1 MKYEILDFIEE
12 DYKIISKFINSE
24 YRKDLKNVLAFK
36 KTNTFLFIEEKKKLI
51 IKEKANVL
59 NLIEA
64 LKNFSLNEVTN
75 FLDFLKNLKIKKSFL
90 FDCFINN
97 NASFFYL
104 LDKTIMIRDIK
115 SNTSRF
121 ARDFDVKLILEECYY
136 NSNINYQQLV
146 EILKRQISRKYVKEI
161 FKNVFM
167 LQTQKTFEYL
177 YLDENPNFFLSERQK
192 ALIELNNRISFHNTS
207 KCIDKKEY
215 QDFNLYEKNNFIY
228 FDFQK
233 KEIIT
238 NNNLYLI
245 PSLKFS
251 DIEDKFLGMYKDFY
265 IFIKFSNISIK
276 YRIEIYDKK
285 GLMNGKIFD
294 SLEIEKGAN
303 YHFID
308 YKKIIDNFIKTN
320 HLELIYYDFYKKYKN
335 RINNNYIKEVKTK
348 LEDYSYIYGMVKKE
362 EEKENFIGI
371 RYKQEIYI
379 IKTDSK
385 FNYIISGDEV
395 ENIIEK
401 NLDELKK
408 ESKKNEFFLN
418 I

>member
-1 MKYEILDFIEE
+1 MEYEILDFIEE

-36 KTNTFLFIEEKKKLI
+36 KTNTFLFIKEKKKLI
-51 IKEKANVL
+51 IKEKTNIL

-75 FLDFLKNLKIKKSFL
+75 FLDFLKDLKIKRSFL
-90 FDCFINN
+90 FNCFINN
-97 NASFFYL
+97 NTSFFYL
-104 LDKTIMIRDIK
+104 LDKTILIRDIK

-121 ARDFDVKLILEECYY
+121 AGDFDVKLILEECYY
-136 NSNINYQQLV
+136 NSNINYEQLV

-177 YLDENPNFFLSERQK
+177 YLDENPNFFLSEKQK
-192 ALIELNNRISFHNTS
+192 ALIELNNRISFHNTN
-207 KCIDKKEY
+207 KWINKKEY
-215 QDFNLYEKNNFIY
+215 KDFNLYEKNNFIY
-228 FDFQK
+228 FDFHK
-233 KEIIT
+233 KEVIT
-238 NNNLYLI
+238 NNDLYLLPNI
-245 PSLKFS
+245 KFN
-251 DIEDKFLGMYKDFY
+251 DIQEKFLGVYKDYY
-265 IFIKFSNISIK
+265 IFIKYYINKYEIKIYTKNGLIKNQEFSS
-276 YRIEIYDKK
+276 REIQR
-285 GLMNGKIFD
+285 G
-294 SLEIEKGAN
+294 SN
-303 YHFID
+303 YYFID

-320 HLELIYYDFYKKYKN
+320 HLELIHYEFYNKYAY
-335 RINNNYIKEVKTK
+335 RINNDYIKEVKTK
-348 LEDYSYIYGMVKKE
+348 LEDYSYIYGIVKKK

-385 FNYIISGDEV
+385 FNYVVSGNKI
-395 ENIIEK
+395 ENIIEN
-401 NLDELKK
+401 NLNELEK

>member
-12 DYKIISKFINSE
+12 DYKTISKSINSE
-24 YRKDLKNVLAFK
+24 YIKDLKNIFVLK
-36 KTNTFLFIEEKKKLI
+36 KSNTFLFLEEKKKLI
-51 IKEKANVL
+51 IKEKTNIL

-75 FLDFLKNLKIKKSFL
+75 FLDFLKDLKIKRSFL
-90 FDCFINN
+90 FNCFINN
-97 NASFFYL
+97 NTSFFYL
-104 LDKTIMIRDIK
+104 LDKTILIRDIK

-121 ARDFDVKLILEECYY
+121 AGDFDVKLILEECYY
-136 NSNINYQQLV
+136 NSNINYEQLV

-177 YLDENPNFFLSERQK
+177 YLDENPNFFLSEKQK
-192 ALIELNNRISFHNTS
+192 ALIELNNRISFHNTN
-207 KCIDKKEY
+207 KWINKKEY
-215 QDFNLYEKNNFIY
+215 KNFNLYEKNNFIY
-228 FDFQK
+228 FDFHK
-233 KEIIT
+233 KEVIT
-238 NNNLYLI
+238 NNDLYLLPNI
-245 PSLKFS
+245 KFN
-251 DIEDKFLGMYKDFY
+251 DIQEKFLGVYKDYY
-265 IFIKFSNISIK
+265 IFIKYYINKYEIKIYTKNGLIKNQEFSS
-276 YRIEIYDKK
+276 REIQRGSNYD
-285 GLMNGKIFD
+285 
-294 SLEIEKGAN
+294 
-303 YHFID
+303 FID

-320 HLELIYYDFYKKYKN
+320 HLELIHYEFYNKYAY
-335 RINNNYIKEVKTK
+335 RINNDYIKEMKTK
-348 LEDYSYIYGMVKKE
+348 LEDYSYIYGIVKKK

-385 FNYIISGDEV
+385 FNYVVSGNKI
-395 ENIIEK
+395 ENIIEN
-401 NLDELKK
+401 NLNELEK

>member
-1 MKYEILDFIEE
+1 MEYEILDFIEE

-36 KTNTFLFIEEKKKLI
+36 KTNTFLFIKEKKKLI
-51 IKEKANVL
+51 IKEKTNIL

-75 FLDFLKNLKIKKSFL
+75 FLDFLKDLKIKRSFL
-90 FDCFINN
+90 FNCFINN
-97 NASFFYL
+97 NTSFFYL
-104 LDKTIMIRDIK
+104 LDKTILIRDIK

-121 ARDFDVKLILEECYY
+121 AGDFDVKLILEECYY
-136 NSNINYQQLV
+136 NSNINYEQLV

-177 YLDENPNFFLSERQK
+177 YLDENPNFFLSEKQK
-192 ALIELNNRISFHNTS
+192 ALIELNNRISFHNTN
-207 KCIDKKEY
+207 KWINKKEY
-215 QDFNLYEKNNFIY
+215 KDFNLYEKNNFIY
-228 FDFQK
+228 FDFHK
-233 KEIIT
+233 KEVII
-238 NNNLYLI
+238 NNDLYLLPNI
-245 PSLKFS
+245 KFN
-251 DIEDKFLGMYKDFY
+251 DIQEKFLGVYKDYY
-265 IFIKFSNISIK
+265 IFIKYYINKYEIKIYTKNGLIKNQEFSS
-276 YRIEIYDKK
+276 REIQRGSNYD
-285 GLMNGKIFD
+285 
-294 SLEIEKGAN
+294 
-303 YHFID
+303 FID

-320 HLELIYYDFYKKYKN
+320 HLELIHYEFYNKYAY
-335 RINNNYIKEVKTK
+335 RINNDYIKEVKTK
-348 LEDYSYIYGMVKKE
+348 LEDYSYIYGIVKKK

-385 FNYIISGDEV
+385 FNYVVSGNKI
-395 ENIIEK
+395 ENIIEN
-401 NLDELKK
+401 NLNELEK

>member
-1 MKYEILDFIEE
+1 MEYEILDFIEE

-36 KTNTFLFIEEKKKLI
+36 KTNTFLFIEEKKRLI
-51 IKEKANVL
+51 IKEKVNVL

-75 FLDFLKNLKIKKSFL
+75 FLDFLKDLKIKRSFL
-90 FDCFINN
+90 FNCFINN
-97 NASFFYL
+97 NTSFFYL
-104 LDKTIMIRDIK
+104 LDKTILIRDIK

-121 ARDFDVKLILEECYY
+121 AGDFDVKLILEECYY
-136 NSNINYQQLV
+136 NSNINYEQLV

-177 YLDENPNFFLSERQK
+177 YLDENPNFFLSEKQK
-192 ALIELNNRISFHNTS
+192 ALIELNNRISFHNTN
-207 KCIDKKEY
+207 KWINKKEY
-215 QDFNLYEKNNFIY
+215 KDFNLYEKNNFIY
-228 FDFQK
+228 FDFHK
-233 KEIIT
+233 KEVIT
-238 NNNLYLI
+238 NNDLYLLPNI
-245 PSLKFS
+245 KFN
-251 DIEDKFLGMYKDFY
+251 DIQEKFLGVYKDYY
-265 IFIKFSNISIK
+265 IFIKYYINKYEIKIYTKNGLIKNQEFSS
-276 YRIEIYDKK
+276 REIQRGSNYD
-285 GLMNGKIFD
+285 
-294 SLEIEKGAN
+294 
-303 YHFID
+303 FID

-320 HLELIYYDFYKKYKN
+320 HLELIHYEFYNKYAY
-335 RINNNYIKEVKTK
+335 RINNDYIKEVKTK
-348 LEDYSYIYGMVKKE
+348 LEDYSYIYGIVKKK

-385 FNYIISGDEV
+385 FNYVVSGNKI
-395 ENIIEK
+395 ENIIEN
-401 NLDELKK
+401 NLNELEK

>member
-1 MKYEILDFIEE
+1 MEYEILDFIEE

-36 KTNTFLFIEEKKKLI
+36 KTNTFLFIKEKKKLI
-51 IKEKANVL
+51 IKEKTNIL

-75 FLDFLKNLKIKKSFL
+75 FLDFLKDLKIKRSFL
-90 FDCFINN
+90 FNCFINN
-97 NASFFYL
+97 NTSFFYL
-104 LDKTIMIRDIK
+104 LDKTILIRDIK

-121 ARDFDVKLILEECYY
+121 AGDFDVKLILEECYY
-136 NSNINYQQLV
+136 NSNINYEQLV

-177 YLDENPNFFLSERQK
+177 YLDENPNFFLSEKQK
-192 ALIELNNRISFHNTS
+192 ALIELNNRISFHNTN
-207 KCIDKKEY
+207 KWINKKEY
-215 QDFNLYEKNNFIY
+215 KDFNLYEKNNFIY
-228 FDFQK
+228 FDFHK
-233 KEIIT
+233 KEVIT
-238 NNNLYLI
+238 NNDLYLLPNI
-245 PSLKFS
+245 KFN
-251 DIEDKFLGMYKDFY
+251 DIQEKFLGVYKDYY
-265 IFIKFSNISIK
+265 IFIKYYINKYEIKIYTKNGLIKNQEFSS
-276 YRIEIYDKK
+276 REIQRGSNYD
-285 GLMNGKIFD
+285 
-294 SLEIEKGAN
+294 
-303 YHFID
+303 FID

-320 HLELIYYDFYKKYKN
+320 HLELIHYEFYNKYAY
-335 RINNNYIKEVKTK
+335 RINNDYIKEVKTK
-348 LEDYSYIYGMVKKE
+348 LEDYSYIYGIVKKE

-385 FNYIISGDEV
+385 FNYVVSGNKI
-395 ENIIEK
+395 ENIIEN
-401 NLDELKK
+401 NLNELEK

>member
-12 DYKIISKFINSE
+12 DYKTISKSINSE
-24 YRKDLKNVLAFK
+24 YIKDLKNIFVLK
-36 KTNTFLFIEEKKKLI
+36 KSNTFLFLEEKKKLI
-51 IKEKANVL
+51 IKEKTNIL

-75 FLDFLKNLKIKKSFL
+75 FLDFLKDLKIKRSFL
-90 FDCFINN
+90 FNCFINN
-97 NASFFYL
+97 NTSFFYL
-104 LDKTIMIRDIK
+104 LDKTILIRDIK

-121 ARDFDVKLILEECYY
+121 AGDFDVKLILEECYY
-136 NSNINYQQLV
+136 NSNINYEQLV

-177 YLDENPNFFLSERQK
+177 YLDENPNFFLSEKQK
-192 ALIELNNRISFHNTS
+192 ALIELNNRISFHNTN
-207 KCIDKKEY
+207 KWINKKEY
-215 QDFNLYEKNNFIY
+215 KDFNLYEKNNFIY
-228 FDFQK
+228 FDFHK
-233 KEIIT
+233 KEVIT
-238 NNNLYLI
+238 NNDLYLLPNI
-245 PSLKFS
+245 KFN
-251 DIEDKFLGMYKDFY
+251 DIQEKFLGVYKDYY
-265 IFIKFSNISIK
+265 IFIKYYINKYEIKIYTKNGLIKNQEFSS
-276 YRIEIYDKK
+276 REIQRGSNYD
-285 GLMNGKIFD
+285 
-294 SLEIEKGAN
+294 
-303 YHFID
+303 FID

-320 HLELIYYDFYKKYKN
+320 HLELIHYEFYNKYAY
-335 RINNNYIKEVKTK
+335 RINNDYIKEMKTK
-348 LEDYSYIYGMVKKE
+348 LEDYSYIYGIVKKK

-385 FNYIISGDEV
+385 FNYVVSGNKI
-395 ENIIEK
+395 ENIIEN
-401 NLDELKK
+401 NLNELEK

>member
-1 MKYEILDFIEE
+1 MEYEILDFIEE

-36 KTNTFLFIEEKKKLI
+36 KTNTFLFIKEKKKLI
-51 IKEKANVL
+51 IKEKTNIL

-75 FLDFLKNLKIKKSFL
+75 FLDFLKDLKIKRSFL
-90 FDCFINN
+90 FNCFINN
-97 NASFFYL
+97 NTSFFYL
-104 LDKTIMIRDIK
+104 LDKTILIRDIK

-121 ARDFDVKLILEECYY
+121 AGDFDVKLILEECYY
-136 NSNINYQQLV
+136 NSNINYEQLV

-177 YLDENPNFFLSERQK
+177 YLDENPNFFLSEKQK
-192 ALIELNNRISFHNTS
+192 ALIELNNRISFHNTN
-207 KCIDKKEY
+207 KWINKKEY
-215 QDFNLYEKNNFIY
+215 KDFNLYEKNNFIY
-228 FDFQK
+228 FDFHK
-233 KEIIT
+233 KEVIT
-238 NNNLYLI
+238 NNDLYLLPNI
-245 PSLKFS
+245 KFN
-251 DIEDKFLGMYKDFY
+251 DIQEKFLGVYKNYY
-265 IFIKFSNISIK
+265 IFIKYYINKYEIKIYTKNGLIKNQEFSS
-276 YRIEIYDKK
+276 REIQKGSNYD
-285 GLMNGKIFD
+285 
-294 SLEIEKGAN
+294 
-303 YHFID
+303 FID

-320 HLELIYYDFYKKYKN
+320 HLELIHYEFYNKYAY
-335 RINNNYIKEVKTK
+335 RINNDYIKEVKTK
-348 LEDYSYIYGMVKKE
+348 LEDYSYIYGIVKKK

-385 FNYIISGDEV
+385 FNYVVSGNKI
-395 ENIIEK
+395 ENIIEN
-401 NLDELKK
+401 NLNELEK

>member
-1 MKYEILDFIEE
+1 MEYEILDFIEE
-12 DYKIISKFINSE
+12 DYKIISKFINSD
-24 YRKDLKNVLAFK
+24 YRKDLINILTFK
-36 KTNTFLFIEEKKKLI
+36 KSNTFLFLEEKKKLI
-51 IKEKANVL
+51 IKEKANML

-75 FLDFLKNLKIKKSFL
+75 FLDFLKDLKIKRSFL
-90 FDCFINN
+90 FNCFINN
-97 NASFFYL
+97 DTSFFYL

-121 ARDFDVKLILEECYY
+121 AGDFDIKLILDECYY

-146 EILKRQISRKYVKEI
+146 EILKRQISKKYVKEI

-177 YLDENPNFFLSERQK
+177 YLDDNPNLFLSEKQK
-192 ALIELNNRISFHNTS
+192 ALIELNNRISFRNTN
-207 KCIDKKEY
+207 KWIDKKEY
-215 QDFNLYEKNNFIY
+215 KDFNLYEKNNFIY
-228 FDFQK
+228 FDFHK
-233 KEIIT
+233 KEILT
-238 NNNLYLI
+238 NNDLYLLPNI
-245 PSLKFS
+245 KFNN
-251 DIEDKFLGMYKDFY
+251 IREKFLGVYKDY
-265 IFIKFSNISIK
+265 YVFIKYSIYINKYEIKIYTKNGLIQNKEFSS
-276 YRIEIYDKK
+276 REIKK
-285 GLMNGKIFD
+285 GSHYD
-294 SLEIEKGAN
+294 
-303 YHFID
+303 FID

-320 HLELIYYDFYKKYKN
+320 HLELIHYEFYNKYAYK
-335 RINNNYIKEVKTK
+335 INNDYIKEVKTK
-348 LEDYSYIYGMVKKE
+348 LENYSYIYGIVKKE

-395 ENIIEK
+395 ENIIEN

-408 ESKKNEFFLN
+408 ESRKNEFLLN

>member
-1 MKYEILDFIEE
+1 MEYEILDFIEE
-12 DYKIISKFINSE
+12 DYKIISKFINNE
-24 YRKDLKNVLAFK
+24 YRRDLKNVLAFSK
-36 KTNTFLFIEEKKKLI
+36 SNTFLFLEEKKKLI
-51 IKEKANVL
+51 IKEKANML

-64 LKNFSLNEVTN
+64 LKNFSLNEITN
-75 FLDFLKNLKIKKSFL
+75 FLDFLKDLKIKRSFL
-90 FDCFINN
+90 FNCFINN
-97 NASFFYL
+97 NTSFFYL
-104 LDKTIMIRDIK
+104 LDKTILIRDIK

-121 ARDFDVKLILEECYY
+121 AGDFDVKLILEECYY
-136 NSNINYQQLV
+136 NSNISYEQLV

-177 YLDENPNFFLSERQK
+177 YLDENPNFFLSERQE
-192 ALIELNNRISFHNTS
+192 ALIELNNKISFRNTS
-207 KCIDKKEY
+207 KWIDKKEY
-215 QDFNLYEKNNFIY
+215 KEFNLYEKNNFLF

-233 KEIIT
+233 KEVIT
-238 NNNLYLI
+238 NNDLYLLPI
-245 PSLKFS
+245 IKI
-251 DIEDKFLGMYKDFY
+251 DEVQEKFLGVYKDYY
-265 IFIKFSNISIK
+265 IFIKYSIDKYKIKIYTKNGLIKNKEFSSEDIK
-276 YRIEIYDKK
+276 R
-285 GLMNGKIFD
+285 G
-294 SLEIEKGAN
+294 SN
-303 YHFID
+303 YNFID

-320 HLELIYYDFYKKYKN
+320 HLELIHYEFYNKYAY
-335 RINNNYIKEVKTK
+335 RINNEFIKEVKTK
-348 LEDYSYIYGMVKKE
+348 LENYSYIYGIVKKE

-379 IKTDSK
+379 IKTNSK

>member
-308 YKKIIDNFIKTN
+308 YKKIIDNFIKMN